1 MFTRRKLVLF
11 GLISLLFLA
20 ADFWVYRTLRDAFV
34 NLADKQVRET
44 AGAALEAVPASDD
57 AVWSWV

>member
-11 GLISLLFLA
+11 GIISLLFLA
-20 ADFWVYRTLRDAFV
+20 ADFWIYRTLRNAFV

-44 AGAALEAVPASDD
+44 AGARRD
-57 AVWSWV
+57 